1 MLRGLTLV
9 MLLLLLSMGS
19 VISQDDSDS
28 VTFTV
33 RIDNIAG
40 TSRFEFTG
48 AFDTPLGATSPAPIL
63 PGESY
68 EFLIPTF
75 MGERLAFV
83 AMIAESNDLFIAPDE
98 LGIELYT
105 EDGSAPDPD
114 ITSQLHVWDLGT
126 EINEPFG
133 AGENQAPRQ
142 SAPNT
147 GDDENGVVTLA
158 SELDDGFEYPLAS
171 DIVNVSMVQTDD
183 GNFFTVTITNVSDQ
197 SEFPTAITSGVWV
210 LQGLSGAIFTAGEAD
225 YRQGLEAL
233 AEDGNNQPLAT
244 VFGGSDFTSP
254 ITQGVWVVDTV
265 QNVFFTENEPDI
277 GDGLEN
283 LAEDGDPSLLA
294 DYIMIND
301 HDTFGIFTT
310 PFMTTS
316 PAPITSG
323 QSYEFS
329 FTANAGDNLQF
340 VTMLAESNDIFFAPD
355 GQGIPLFDS
364 DGNPISGDITQYI
377 ELWDLGTEVNEELG
391 EGDNQAPRQS
401 TPNSGDDE
409 NSVVR
414 LVTELN
420 GGIFYPPAPALIRV
434 TISIDD

>member
-1 MLRGLTLV
+1 MLRGLTFIMCLV
-9 MLLLLLSMGS
+9 LFSTGS
-19 VISQDDSDS
+19 IISQNDSDS

-40 TSRFEFTG
+40 TSQFEFTG

-83 AMIAESNDLFIAPDE
+83 TMIAESNDLFIAPNE

-114 ITSQLHVWDLGT
+114 ITPQLHIWDLGT

-133 AGENQAPRQ
+133 VGENQAPRQ

-158 SELDDGFEYPLAS
+158 SELDDGLEYPLAS

-183 GNFFTVTITNVSDQ
+183 GDFFTVTITNVSDQ
-197 SEFPTAITSGVWV
+197 SDFPTAITSGVWV
-210 LQGLSGAIFTAGEAD
+210 LHGSSGAIFTAGEPD
-225 YRQGLEAL
+225 YRQGLESL

-244 VFGGSDFTSP
+244 VFDGSDFISP

-265 QNVFFTENEPDI
+265 QNVFFTENQPDI

-283 LAEDGDPSLLA
+283 LAEDGDPTLLA

-301 HDTFGIFTT
+301 HNTFGIFTT

-316 PAPITSG
+316 PAPIMSG

-329 FTANAGDNLQF
+329 FTANEGDNLQF

-355 GQGIPLFDS
+355 GQGIPLFDD
-364 DGNPISGDITQYI
+364 DGNPLSGDVTHYI
-377 ELWDLGTEVNEELG
+377 ELWDLGTEVNETLG
-391 EGDNQAPRQS
+391 EGDTQAPRQS
-401 TPNSGDDE
+401 TPNSGEDE
-409 NSVVR
+409 NGVVR
-414 LVTELN
+414 PVTELN
-420 GGIFYPPAPALIRV
+420 DGIFYPPAPALIRV